1 MAARLAQN
9 TESRTLGQARRGA
22 FSVVE
27 GLVVEPSGISVER
40 RLCLVL
46 DILRGATSIADVAH
60 ETGMSTLTVAEWR
73 QQFLEG
79 ARRGLAGNLTT
90 VTPQYSEAVLLA
102 EIDKLNAK
110 LAQARLRSGRGGI

>member
-1 MAARLAQN
+1 
-9 TESRTLGQARRGA
+9 
-22 FSVVE
+22 
-27 GLVVEPSGISVER
+27 VEPSGISVER